1 VYASLD
7 FFLSRVRKKK
17 KKKKKIQELIQTNNR
32 KDIELKK
39 LDLNKFNFICWN

>member
-1 VYASLD
+1 MLLWIS
-7 FFLSRVRKKK
+7 FFPELERRR